1 MLATVEDN
9 SSALQS
15 CILISRKPEESAAAE
30 CRAADGPVSARI
42 QTAAELLLHSF
53 WSGLSGADET
63 RHWKGDGTFWY

>member
-15 CILISRKPEESAAAE
+15 CILTSRKPEESAAAEE
-30 CRAADGPVSARI
+30 CRAADGPVSARM

-63 RHWKGDGTFWY
+63 RH